1 MAFQQD
7 LIWIQTS
14 GWIRLFNIKYT
25 YTTLHHL
32 MLGWTSCK
40 SVKTASE
47 NTFDQWAS
55 WMSHLNPIKTRGR
68 WCLEANLRIGMF
80 NGELVFNRLPG
91 NGWSDL
97 DDFFGRPPWNFN
109 SDEMLKNQ
117 PSDTSARIV
126 HIGDFGQIWLIL
138 TQLAF
143 HGEISNF
150 VGKH

>member
-1 MAFQQD
+1 
-7 LIWIQTS
+7 
-14 GWIRLFNIKYT
+14 
-25 YTTLHHL
+25 
-32 MLGWTSCK
+32 ML
-40 SVKTASE
+40 
-47 NTFDQWAS
+47 
-55 WMSHLNPIKTRGR
+55 
-68 WCLEANLRIGMF
+68 
-80 NGELVFNRLPG
+80 FNRLLG

-97 DDFFGRPPWNFN
+97 DDFLGNPHEILIPMKCW
-109 SDEMLKNQ
+109 KNQ